1 MGDGGFDA
9 NLPYGPAQV
18 NQPLSGAAEGGG
30 STLVGSG
37 SDSRRQAK
45 LMLAWGFLLVG
56 VALLLRS
63 ILFSRS
69 EPAAGVSDGTNDEP
83 GIHPPEV
90 GAEKK
95 EKLGKS
101 RRSSRRK
108 N

>member
-1 MGDGGFDA
+1 MGDGGYDA
-9 NLPYGPAQV
+9 NLPYGPTQV

-30 STLVGSG
+30 SSLVGAG

-56 VALLLRS
+56 VALILRS
-63 ILFSRS
+63 ILFTRS
-69 EPAAGVSDGTNDEP
+69 EPTTVSAGAATDEP
-83 GIHPPEV
+83 GIAPEAT
-90 GAEKK
+90 AEKNDG
-95 EKLGKS
+95 LAKS